1 MLACLQRPNQPARH
15 QHQPTRPLTCA
26 THILDTLSHKS
37 EPNPTHSLRHPS
49 VAELNAYAQKTLDA
63 PLSIKIFPS
72 NIRVPTHKH
81 VSRTVNGLDTRL
93 GSGPHPYARG
103 YQGLLA
109 IAKTKGVFDV
119 KRAKM
124 AVAPRNRH
132 RQNPYVHPSP
142 SFAESSFAYS
152 GAVLPTQ
159 SAGVTGLGSDYWEN
173 RGIPH
178 GSRSSDLCYR
188 SQLASPSFGQFF
200 ATAWNG
206 DCISTGPS
214 LIDPGLV
221 PYPAD
226 PSRSR
231 ASLLSTSTSLRS
243 LESLIS
249 EIHPPCIKESMLGH
263 GYGGNHQPVFR

>member
-1 MLACLQRPNQPARH
+1 MLACLQRPSQPARH
-15 QHQPTRPLTCA
+15 QHRPLTCA
-26 THILDTLSHKS
+26 TQILDTLNHKS
-37 EPNPTHSLRHPS
+37 EPKSTHSLRQPS
-49 VAELNAYAQKTLDA
+49 VAELNAYAQKTLDT
-63 PLSIKIFPS
+63 PLSIQIFPS
-72 NIRVPTHKH
+72 TIRVPTHKH
-81 VSRTVNGLDTRL
+81 ISRTVNGLDTRL

-109 IAKTKGVFDV
+109 IVKTKGVFDV

-159 SAGVTGLGSDYWEN
+159 SADVTGLGSNYWEN
-173 RGIPH
+173 RGILH

-188 SQLASPSFGQFF
+188 DQLASPSLSFGRFF
-200 ATAWNG
+200 ANTWNG

-226 PSRSR
+226 LSRSR

-263 GYGGNHQPVFR
+263 GYGVDHQPVLR